1 MLNLV
6 VKNHTALLA
15 YSSGGWKAT
24 MGLPGLKPRS
34 RQGGFLRE
42 APGESIINLFPC
54 LFQFLAAAQIPWHM
68 APPFPSKPAMAD
80 ESRSH
85 RVTLILTLL
94 LPSPRVKDSC
104 GHTGLTWIIQATVPI
119 VQSSD

>member
-34 RQGGFLRE
+34 RQSGFLRE
-42 APGESIINLFPC
+42 APGENESVSL
-54 LFQFLAAAQIPWHM
+54 
-68 APPFPSKPAMAD
+68 PFPVPSG
-80 ESRSH
+80 RS
-85 RVTLILTLL
+85 
-94 LPSPRVKDSC
+94 DSLAH
-104 GHTGLTWIIQATVPI
+104 G
-119 VQSSD
+119 SSFSFEASDGR